1 MGKVKQ
7 EAKVK
12 TNTRKDSVC
21 GIKVTPVIFSVLW
34 ASYPSRHPYV
44 DPKTGKPPKGYENQC
59 AIRVSKAIHGA
70 GVEMK
75 SFKGA
80 SVQLDGLKAAI
91 GATQLA
97 DWLKLQ
103 PFCGLPSE
111 PENVTGKD
119 WESKIKSRSG
129 IIYFENYWHR
139 PGETTTASGDHID
152 LWNGSSLTPNAVNYL
167 RRLGLNSVQWLPS
180 LFSSFNFSD
189 LGNSTK
195 ILFWEIK

>member
-21 GIKVTPVIFSVLW
+21 GIKVTPVTFPVLW
-34 ASYPSRHPYV
+34 ASYTSGHPYV

-111 PENVTGKD
+111 PENITGKD
-119 WESKIKSRSG
+119 WESKIKGRSG

-167 RRLGLNSVQWLPS
+167 RRLGLSSVQWLPD
-180 LFSSFNFSD
+180 LLSSFNFSD

>member
-1 MGKVKQ
+1 MGKLKQ

-12 TNTRKDSVC
+12 TNTTKDSVC
-21 GIKVTPVIFSVLW
+21 SVNVPAVRFSDLW
-34 ASYPSRHPYV
+34 ASYPSGHPYV
-44 DPKTGKPPKGYENQC
+44 DPKTGKPPRGYENQC
-59 AIRVSKAIHGA
+59 AIRVSKAIHGT

-80 SVQLDGLKAAI
+80 SVQLGGLKAAVV
-91 GATQLA
+91 ATQLA

-103 PFCGLPSE
+103 PFCGLPTE
-111 PENVTGKD
+111 PEKITGKD
-119 WESKIKSRSG
+119 WENKIKSRTG
-129 IIYFENYWHR
+129 IIYFENYWR
-139 PGETTTASGDHID
+139 RQGETTTASGDHID

-180 LFSSFNFSD
+180 LLSDFNYSD